1 MKHGIYIGPIP
12 QLKAMGALLQDA
24 EGRKNTIMAQFD
36 DFTAQS
42 NRVMLAFG
50 WHAFPRED
58 FRLDSDESVAPE

>member
-12 QLKAMGALLQDA
+12 QLRAMRALLQDV
-24 EGRKNTIMAQFD
+24 EGDENLVMAQFD

-50 WHAFPRED
+50 WHAFSRED
-58 FRLDSDESVAPE
+58 FRLDPDESVAP